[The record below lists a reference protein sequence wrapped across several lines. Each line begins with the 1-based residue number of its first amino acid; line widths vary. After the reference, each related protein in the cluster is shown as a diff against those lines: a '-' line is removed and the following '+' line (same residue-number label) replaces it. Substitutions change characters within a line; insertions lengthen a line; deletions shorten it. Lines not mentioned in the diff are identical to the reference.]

1 MLPRSEGLCRVR
13 GARGR
18 FRLAALACAAL
29 LAAAA
34 AGLAQ
39 AQSGTVTPNYVD
51 ADIRKIIEAVSEVT
65 GRNFIIDPR
74 VKAQVTML
82 SSSPMSPGAFYE
94 AFLSILE
101 VHGYVAVP
109 SGDLI
114 KILPDANAR
123 QVPGTDLPTGS
134 IEASDELV
142 TQVLQVQNV
151 AAAQLVPIL
160 RPLIPQ
166 YGHLAAHPASNML
179 IISDRAANVTRM
191 MRIIRRID
199 QAGDEEIEVIRLDH
213 ASASDLVRIINSLT
227 QATNRAEQGQNPL
240 GLVADDRTNSILVSG
255 DKASRLRIR
264 ALVAHLDTPL
274 EAGGNTQVIYLNY
287 ADAEDLATRLR
298 DQAAAV
304 AGQLQGGAGGG
315 QQGGAPVG
323 GRRGGDDDITIWA
336 EPATNALVITAPPE
350 AMRTLRSVISQL
362 DIRRAQV
369 LVEAIIAEV
378 SYDRAAQLGVSW
390 VIDGSQNG
398 NIVGLTKFTSAL
410 NVSDIGAAVAG
421 GDDGQ
426 IAQAIQSIPDGITL
440 GIGQFGSNN
449 GTNWAAIIRALLGDA
464 STNVLATPS
473 IMTLDNEEA
482 EISVGQEVPFVTGQ
496 FTNTGATEGAVN
508 PFQTINREEVGLKLK
523 IVPRINEGDAIIL
536 EIELENSNLTGSQAA
551 VDLITNERTITQ
563 KVLVENGELLV
574 IGGLVDDTVIEIDEK
589 VPFLGD
595 IPLAGRLFKSSSSTV
610 QKRTLMVFIHPL
622 IIRDNETAITQT
634 NAKYRLMRQIQ
645 LGESEDGSVLMQPDI
660 MRPILPDQ
668 EGLQRGEPIIAPGQY
683 GVGSPSSMD
692 MAKDLRDRER
702 ARRERSNGETSE
714 PLDYEAPEDQSWEYL
729 EPDAN
734 EGN

>member
-1 MLPRSEGLCRVR
+1 MLRRSKGLTEAGRRREGLLRVSLL
-13 GARGR
+13 G
-18 FRLAALACAAL
+18 AAL
-29 LAAAA
+29 LMLACG
-34 AGLAQ
+34 GLARAQ
-39 AQSGTVTPNYVD
+39 APTITPNYVD

-82 SSSPMSPGAFYE
+82 SSTPMSPGAFYE

-123 QVPGTDLPTGS
+123 QVPGTDLPSGS
-134 IEASDELV
+134 IDASDELV

-179 IISDRAANVTRM
+179 IISDRAANVSRM

-213 ASASDLVRIINSLT
+213 ASASDLVRIINSLS

-255 DKASRLRIR
+255 DRASRLRIR

-298 DQAAAV
+298 DQAAVV
-304 AGQLQGGAGGG
+304 AGQAQGGGG
-315 QQGGAPVG
+315 QAGGAPSAA
-323 GRRGGDDDITIWA
+323 RRADEEITIWA

-390 VIDGSQNG
+390 VIDGSRGG

-421 GDDGQ
+421 GDQGQ
-426 IAQAIQSIPDGITL
+426 IAQAIQAIPDGITL
-440 GIGQFGSNN
+440 GVGQFGSNN
-449 GTNWAAIIRALLGDA
+449 STNWAAIIRALLGDA

-523 IVPRINEGDAIIL
+523 IIPRINEGDAIIL

-574 IGGLVDDTVIEIDEK
+574 IGGLVDDTVIEVDSK

-622 IIRDNETAITQT
+622 IIRDSKSAITQT

-660 MRPILPDQ
+660 RRPILPP
-668 EGLQRGEPIIAPGQY
+668 EEELQRGQPVIAPGQY
-683 GVGSPSSMD
+683 GIGSPSSMD
-692 MAKDLRDRER
+692 MARDLADREKES
-702 ARRERSNGETSE
+702 RERSREAEQEIELEAET
-714 PLDYEAPEDQSWEYL
+714 PPIEAE
-729 EPDAN
+729 
-734 EGN
+734 